1 MVSMEL
7 NSFGGDEFHSE
18 VVADQGDPTAVTL
31 QIADRFTS
39 AGNRKLTITIST
51 DRFQSSANARGARC
65 CPHPP
70 TAVVSSRVVG

>member
-51 DRFQSSANARGARC
+51 DRFQLSANARGARC